1 MPSTAE
7 RASALEAT
15 QVGFEANA
23 TPGTAVAAT
32 RRLMAT
38 QISLDPNVEF
48 DEFMPEGYIVN
59 TLSQP
64 VMESM
69 TGDVEGRPCYN
80 ELVYLLA
87 AFFGVPASIT
97 QIMDTAT
104 PTGGYTWNWAPSAK
118 ADSTTIR
125 TLTIENGSAFR
136 AHRAAY
142 GLVTELGL
150 NFARDAAP
158 ELSGGVIAQRI
169 EDAVTMT
176 PALVEI
182 DPVPIVIT
190 QVDVYMDTTAAGLGT
205 TKLARLFEADLTI
218 GDRYAPVWVI
228 DSTKPSYVSHVLTP
242 HSVGLDTTME
252 ADTQGM
258 GVFTP
263 MRLGDSRFFRIKGTG
278 PNIYTGGVVVNHS
291 MVLDLAMKITDV
303 GDFDDHDGVRTIS
316 YTWGGVE
323 DAMWGKWLDLTLI
336 NKLSSI

>member
-7 RASALEAT
+7 RASALETT

-32 RRLMAT
+32 RKLMAA
-38 QISLDPNVEF
+38 QLSLDPNVEF
-48 DEFMPEGYIVN
+48 DEFMPEGYIVD
-59 TLSQP
+59 TLIQP
-64 VMESM
+64 VKESM
-69 TGDVEGRPCYN
+69 TFDIEGRPTYN

-87 AFFGVPASIT
+87 PFMGVPASIA
-97 QIMDTAT
+97 QIMDSAT

-118 ADSTTIR
+118 ADSTTNR

-142 GLVTELGL
+142 GLVTELSID
-150 NFARDAAP
+150 FARDNAP
-158 ELSGGVIAQRI
+158 ELGGGGIAQRI
-169 EDAVTMT
+169 EDAITLT
-176 PALVEI
+176 PSIAEI

-190 QVDVYMDTTAAGLGT
+190 QVDVFMDTTAAGLGT
-205 TKLARLFEADLTI
+205 TKLARLFESKLTI
-218 GDRYAPVWVI
+218 GDRYNPVWVI

-242 HSVGLDTTME
+242 HKVELEITPE

-258 GVFTP
+258 GIFTP
-263 MRLGDSRFFRIKGTG
+263 LRAGDTRFFRIKATG

-291 MVLDLAMKITDV
+291 LVCDLAMKVKDV
-303 GDFDDHDGVRTIS
+303 GGFDDQDGVRDIG
-316 YTWGGVE
+316 YTFGAVE
-323 DAMWGKWLDLTLI
+323 DATWGKWMDLTLI